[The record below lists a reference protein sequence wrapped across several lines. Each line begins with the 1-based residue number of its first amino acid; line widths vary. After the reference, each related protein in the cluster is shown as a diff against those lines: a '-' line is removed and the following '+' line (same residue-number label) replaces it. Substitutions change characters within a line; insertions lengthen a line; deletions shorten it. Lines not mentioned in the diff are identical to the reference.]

1 MVRDSRGVKCG
12 IILRCRGGA
21 ARPGPGDGD
30 GDGGGERGVPLLC
43 GVPVQRFDAFDDAL
57 EFLLEVGGR
66 GQCSESRGEE
76 LSNSKVLCVH
86 VIRVYA
92 TLYLSGRVSCSDT
105 HTHTHTHTHTFSH
118 TTGDLAARGDAAAA
132 SHRRRKA
139 PCTSCGL
146 QDRPAWDQKRK
157 RRSRTHRV
165 VPVRASGGLI
175 VGLRICEC
183 TVYINTPG
191 YLVLAVGLIVPRQP
205 DQR

>member
-12 IILRCRGGA
+12 IILRCRGGV

-105 HTHTHTHTHTFSH
+105 HTHTHTHTHTRFH
-118 TTGDLAARGDAAAA
+118 TPQVIWLLGEML
-132 SHRRRKA
+132 RRPLTA
-139 PCTSCGL
+139 EE
-146 QDRPAWDQKRK
+146 K
-157 RRSRTHRV
+157 RRAR
-165 VPVRASGGLI
+165 RAGF
-175 VGLRICEC
+175 RIDPHGIKKEKEEAGHTESC
-183 TVYINTPG
+183 P
-191 YLVLAVGLIVPRQP
+191 
-205 DQR
+205 